1 MSIPTKWEFD
11 APYTAIFHDGMDGK
25 WLELKS
31 NGFTVAS
38 FSVNAWGDEQGCIEA
53 AWHHAYGIDDL
64 AALEELVD
72 VSERAVR
79 LSREHHDFKLYAMEP
94 MDRAIAAARAAIAR
108 AKGSDT

>member
-1 MSIPTKWEFD
+1 MTIPKKWEFD
-11 APYTAIFHDGMDGK
+11 APYTVIFRDGMFGK
-25 WLELKS
+25 WLELQS
-31 NGFTVAS
+31 NGFTVAT

-53 AWHHAYGIDDL
+53 AWNHAYGIDAL

-94 MDRAIAAARAAIAR
+94 MERAIATARSSIAR
-108 AKGSDT
+108 AKGGE